1 MQFSTF
7 MPAKNGVNISKK
19 LEIGCFKRIRSW
31 SSLLKARKSSPEI
44 LCMQSVSKNATTGMS
59 VEKTMA
65 KVRQLLARKDVREMS
80 LQSTELGTR
89 FTIKVNTKAYDFW
102 LPGASGLVA
111 FSRVIQEQLT
121 RAEAKAEQH
130 DTE

>member
-1 MQFSTF
+1 MQFSMF
-7 MPAKNGVNISKK
+7 MLAKNGWTNAASY
-19 LEIGCFKRIRSW
+19 
-31 SSLLKARKSSPEI
+31 LKAAKARRSSPEI
-44 LCMQSVSKNATTGMS
+44 ICMKSVSKNATTDMS

-89 FTIKVNTKAYDFW
+89 FTIRVNTKVYDFW
-102 LPGASGLVA
+102 LPGVSGLVA

-121 RAEAKAEQH
+121 CAEAKAEQH

>member
-1 MQFSTF
+1 M
-7 MPAKNGVNISKK
+7 K
-19 LEIGCFKRIRSW
+19 
-31 SSLLKARKSSPEI
+31 
-44 LCMQSVSKNATTGMS
+44 SVSKNATTGMS
-59 VEKTMA
+59 VEKTLA

-89 FTIKVNTKAYDFW
+89 FTIRINTKVYDFY

-111 FSRVIQEQLT
+111 FGRVIQEQLT

-130 DTE
+130 DTA